1 MGNNIDIDLFTQKS
15 EITTSTPDITIEI
28 TGLVQLNSFIGL
40 DDTPTYYENGK
51 FFKVEDNKIV
61 YTDINWGDIKGK
73 VEDNPE
79 LKAEVDKLVEQE
91 AKRYTGEIV
100 SKAITAHDND
110 ANAHQSI
117 QLAIQDN
124 YTTLDN
130 KIELNKIDSNT
141 KFDEVNKKVSD
152 NIEYITRVD
161 NYSQEVN
168 KKLEDL
174 TLEVDVDIKGSIN
187 QLREDLTT
195 TNQVVQDNYTAL
207 DTKID
212 NTKSDLSDNITA
224 LETKVDNNYTTLD
237 TKIDNTKTELDT
249 KIDTTK
255 AELTKDIS
263 NKYTALDTRVS
274 TNTKDIAD
282 LTQTVQ
288 NDYKEVNSHI
298 TDLYNKKVDKVE
310 GKELSTNDFTNE
322 FKSKLENIEATAQV
336 NIIESISVDGIPQT
350 IDGNKNVDLHQP
362 VYTLIKKNTPVD
374 TNVKEYNLTIDG
386 TTTGVTIE
394 IPKDV
399 YIEKCTLKY
408 VTTIDTPYTGAKVN
422 DAYLQF
428 DRANSTP
435 LYTPI
440 SELQIHA
447 GQDITVDENN
457 VISTVIPIPRKI
469 SELNND
475 NYTVTDENYVHTD
488 NNFTDG
494 YITRIETLETNTTD
508 NTDRITD
515 LEKTTFKNVEYSKET
530 QKITVTFGDKT
541 TKVLTLE
548 ELLTGASYDGETGDF
563 TFTKSNG
570 EPVVVNT
577 PKENFLS
584 DVQYDGTTKIIT
596 FTMSSG
602 ATFEVNVSDL
612 IDVYTV
618 KSTNSVDMS
627 ITEGGQISSNVK
639 VSATDGNIIS
649 VETDGIYAK
658 HQDISHL
665 ATKDEVNTG
674 LNTKVDT
681 TTFTNELAKKVDT
694 AIYTAGLAT
703 KVDKVE
709 GKSLIEN
716 TEIERLKTLKNYDD
730 TQIKTDIT
738 DINSVL
744 ETKAS
749 TTDLENGLKTK
760 QDKLTFDTTP
770 TTNSSN
776 PVTSDGIKIEL
787 DKKVNSTTLTTELA
801 EKQNKLTAGTGIK
814 IEGDIIS
821 NTQTSAEWG
830 NIQGDITAQEDLQNA
845 LNTKASTTSV
855 TTLEGEVTDLSGRV
869 TANEADI
876 ILKAD
881 KTALD
886 IKQDKLVSGTNIKTI
901 NNESLL
907 GEGNIEVKSG
917 GSGLEVCDIGMAL
930 YVDETKGLRR
940 YLNGQI
946 VDINTNTQAFLNRL
960 QEITTLHPSLLCTE
974 EEWQSAKTMS
984 AFGQVGKFVFNY
996 SGDKIVSV
1004 RIPRVV
1010 NVQGLFDLQNLGM
1023 TVDESLPNISGMFI
1037 TSTPGDILKTNG
1049 CIKSGEETTD
1059 TNTRTRGSGVFG
1071 FRSFK
1076 MNVDA
1081 SGSSSTY
1088 QDNAPVQ
1095 QEAIQYPYFIQI
1107 ATGSET
1113 ENNII
1118 NDIELNNPYSLFDS
1132 KYSDHELNNLSWLK
1146 SEGQWNAKA
1155 VYPTAYDKLLKVY
1168 NGTETVAGLSVK
1180 LSTETYTDYDFVLN
1194 TTDETFRLPLLDG
1207 SEDLPSDRYID
1218 IELISSGSDYT
1229 APANG
1234 WLTSAFNSLSTTGS
1248 PKEGTSAL
1256 INRTNKIGIRS
1267 SAYYN
1272 PTQVFLPVYKGDNIE
1287 LSYLDTGTLI
1297 RFRFI
1302 YAQGNGSLYYYVGE
1316 TIQNANLI
1324 DAGRLL
1330 EILPDKLDKLQIP
1343 IGQPQITL
1351 SNTLEDNEIWLEGAT
1366 VSRTTYAELFKIYG
1380 TTYGTGDG
1388 STTFV
1393 LPNFK
1398 NRAIWGSNEFGYIG
1412 AGLPNIT
1419 GSFTSDDAGG
1429 NPTGAFYVSGYPTG
1443 DGGNGGG
1450 WRINLDASRSSSIYG
1465 KSNTVQPPAIKVR
1478 VKTRYK

>member
-110 ANAHQSI
+110 VNAHQSI

-141 KFDEVNKKVSD
+141 KFDEVNKKVS
-152 NIEYITRVD
+152 NNTEYITRVD

-263 NKYTALDTRVS
+263 DKYTTLDARVS

-288 NDYKEVNSHI
+288 NDYKEVNGHI

-322 FKSKLENIEATAQV
+322 LKSKLENIEATAQV
-336 NIIESISVDGIPQT
+336 NIIESISVDGVQQT

-362 VYTLIKKNTPVD
+362 VYTLIEKDTPAD
-374 TNVKEYNLTIDG
+374 TNIKEYNLTIDG

-408 VTTIDTPYTGAKVN
+408 ATAVDTPYTGAKVN

-435 LYTPI
+435 IYTPI

-494 YITRIETLETNTTD
+494 YIGRIE
-508 NTDRITD
+508 D
-515 LEKTTFKNVEYSKET
+515 LEATTVKNVEYNKTT

-541 TKVLTLE
+541 TKILTLE
-548 ELLTGASYDGETGDF
+548 ELLTGASYDGETGNF
-563 TFTKSNG
+563 TFTKANG

-584 DVQYDGTTKIIT
+584 GVQYDGTTKVIT

-612 IDVYTV
+612 IDVYTA

-639 VSATDGNIIS
+639 VSTTDGNIIS

-674 LNTKVDT
+674 LSTKVDT

-694 AIYTAGLAT
+694 ATYTAGLST

-730 TQIKTDIT
+730 TQIRTDIT
-738 DINSVL
+738 NINSVL

-749 TTDLENGLKTK
+749 TTDLESGLNTK
-760 QDKLTFDTTP
+760 QDKLTFDITP

-776 PVTSDGIKIEL
+776 PVTSDGIKTEL
-787 DKKVNSTTLTTELA
+787 DKKVNSTTLTTELVK
-801 EKQNKLTAGTGIK
+801 KQNKLIAGTGIK

-869 TANEADI
+869 TANEVNI
-876 ILKAD
+876 MLKAD

-886 IKQDKLVSGTNIKTI
+886 TKQDKLVSGTNIKTI

-917 GSGLEVCDIGMAL
+917 GSGLEVGDIGMAL

-946 VDINTNTQAFLNRL
+946 VERNTNTEAFFTRL

-974 EEWQSAKTMS
+974 EEWQTAKTMS

-996 SGDKIVSV
+996 SGDEIVSV
-1004 RIPRVV
+1004 RLPRVV

-1023 TVDESLPNISGMFI
+1023 TVAESLPNITATANLGDDYAGGALLKSPTGAFYNLPDRNQKYI
-1037 TSTPGDILKTNG
+1037 APNTSSNNQWGI
-1049 CIKSGEETTD
+1049 
-1059 TNTRTRGSGVFG
+1059 G
-1071 FRSFK
+1071 F
-1076 MNVDA
+1076 DA
-1081 SGSSSTY
+1081 SRSSSTY

-1095 QEAIQYPYFIQI
+1095 QEAIQ
-1107 ATGSET
+1107 
-1113 ENNII
+1113 
-1118 NDIELNNPYSLFDS
+1118 
-1132 KYSDHELNNLSWLK
+1132 
-1146 SEGQWNAKA
+1146 
-1155 VYPTAYDKLLKVY
+1155 
-1168 NGTETVAGLSVK
+1168 
-1180 LSTETYTDYDFVLN
+1180 
-1194 TTDETFRLPLLDG
+1194 
-1207 SEDLPSDRYID
+1207 
-1218 IELISSGSDYT
+1218 
-1229 APANG
+1229 
-1234 WLTSAFNSLSTTGS
+1234 
-1248 PKEGTSAL
+1248 
-1256 INRTNKIGIRS
+1256 
-1267 SAYYN
+1267 
-1272 PTQVFLPVYKGDNIE
+1272 
-1287 LSYLDTGTLI
+1287 
-1297 RFRFI
+1297 
-1302 YAQGNGSLYYYVGE
+1302 
-1316 TIQNANLI
+1316 
-1324 DAGRLL
+1324 
-1330 EILPDKLDKLQIP
+1330 
-1343 IGQPQITL
+1343 
-1351 SNTLEDNEIWLEGAT
+1351 
-1366 VSRTTYAELFKIYG
+1366 
-1380 TTYGTGDG
+1380 
-1388 STTFV
+1388 
-1393 LPNFK
+1393 
-1398 NRAIWGSNEFGYIG
+1398 
-1412 AGLPNIT
+1412 
-1419 GSFTSDDAGG
+1419 
-1429 NPTGAFYVSGYPTG
+1429 
-1443 DGGNGGG
+1443 
-1450 WRINLDASRSSSIYG
+1450 
-1465 KSNTVQPPAIKVR
+1465 
-1478 VKTRYK
+1478 